1 METILLIAVIGTLNM
16 ACFFLGAKLGQTV
29 TSGKDI
35 EVPTLKSPLEAYREH
50 QDSKK
55 AKAEQNK
62 LEVIMQN
69 IERYDGTANHQTD
82 VPT

>member
-16 ACFFLGAKLGQTV
+16 ACFFLGAKVGNTV
-29 TSGKDI
+29 ANGKEI
-35 EVPTLKSPLEAYREH
+35 ETPTIKSPLETYREH
-50 QDSKK
+50 QDKKK
-55 AKAEQNK
+55 AKEEQNK